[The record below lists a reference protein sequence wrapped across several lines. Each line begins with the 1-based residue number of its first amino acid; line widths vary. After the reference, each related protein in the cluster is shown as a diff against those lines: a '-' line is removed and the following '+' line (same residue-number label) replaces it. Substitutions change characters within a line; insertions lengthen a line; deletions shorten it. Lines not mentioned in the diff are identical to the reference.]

1 MDDDKTGMQ
10 ISEPYDLWLD
20 AAIFTLLRGRLT
32 SLDADRANEVG
43 LNLMMVARAQY
54 AVGLAFERF
63 SKANADYERNETKPG
78 AKSGIAVTL
87 RRFAEVQSFLVSA
100 ALFWSTLGAV
110 EARVNVSEL
119 SAALVDHSAM
129 IESTKR
135 ARHHA
140 EHINERIVGGRA
152 AHFGGVMKLL

>member
-1 MDDDKTGMQ
+1 
-10 ISEPYDLWLD
+10 
-20 AAIFTLLRGRLT
+20 LLRGRLT

-43 LNLMMVARAQY
+43 SNLMMVARAQY

-63 SKANADYERNETKPG
+63 RKANADYERNETKPG

-87 RRFAEVQSFLVSA
+87 RRFAEVHSFLVSA

-119 SAALVDHSAM
+119 SAALVETRLRREHGRPCRLLRELRHAAFGRQP
-129 IESTKR
+129 R
-135 ARHHA
+135 AGDACRTNRLFA
-140 EHINERIVGGRA
+140 CVRTA
-152 AHFGGVMKLL
+152 FG